1 MLFSAF
7 FQGAV
12 KSSNLGAAAAAA
24 AEYCWNISALLPES
38 K

>member
-12 KSSNLGAAAAAA
+12 KSSNLGAAAAA
-24 AEYCWNISALLPES
+24 EYCWNISALLPES

>member
-24 AEYCWNISALLPES
+24 EYCWNISALLPES